1 MQFLFLCNTP
11 KSCAS
16 RICITFLQITE
27 KILTKDIIHW
37 LELITEILS
46 FLQIFNVTKTTIQLF
61 QYIWKSSKKKK
72 KKINKK
78 IYIYILDTFWMF
90 KGKLEIIHVT
100 TYISLFL
107 PYFNNCFYMFST
119 IYPCLSLLFS
129 RFVFVFSPSF
139 SCSSCYET
147 QSTNCNA

>member
-16 RICITFLQITE
+16 RICITFPQITE

-61 QYIWKSSKKKK
+61 QYIWKSSKKK

-129 RFVFVFSPSF
+129 RFVFVFSSSF

>member
-1 MQFLFLCNTP
+1 MCFTNLHHFSSNNQ
-11 KSCAS
+11 
-16 RICITFLQITE
+16 
-27 KILTKDIIHW
+27 KILTKDIINW

-46 FLQIFNVTKTTIQLF
+46 FLQIFNVTKTTTQLF
-61 QYIWKSSKKKK
+61 QYSWKSSATKKKK

-90 KGKLEIIHVT
+90 KGKLETIHVT

-107 PYFNNCFYMFST
+107 PYSNTPYSST

-129 RFVFVFSPSF
+129 HFVFVFSSSF
-139 SCSSCYET
+139 SCSSRCET
-147 QSTNCNA
+147 QSTNCNV